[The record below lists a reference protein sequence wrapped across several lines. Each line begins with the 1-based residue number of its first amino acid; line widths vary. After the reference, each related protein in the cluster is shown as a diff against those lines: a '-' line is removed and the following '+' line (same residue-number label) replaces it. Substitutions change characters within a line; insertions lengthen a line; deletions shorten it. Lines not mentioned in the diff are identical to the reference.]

1 MNYVTQAVA
10 RRHIMASAER
20 LFDAWIEPAVVGTW
34 MFGPNVREEEIVS
47 LDADPKLGGRYS
59 FVVRREGKLFD
70 HAGQYLEVDRPR
82 RLSFTWGV
90 RPQDPESRVHVEIVP
105 REKGCEVTVMQD
117 LSREWADFKPKGE
130 EACGRMLE
138 ALDRALQ

>member
-1 MNYVTQAVA
+1 MDVATQAVA
-10 RRHIMASAER
+10 KRHIMASAER

-34 MFGPNVREEEIVS
+34 MFGPNVRDEEIVS

-59 FVVRREGKLFD
+59 FVVRREGKLLD

-90 RPQDPESRVHVEIVP
+90 RPQEQESRVHVEIIP
-105 REKGCEVTVMQD
+105 RDKGCEVSVAQD
-117 LSREWADFKPKGE
+117 LTAEWAGFKPKGE
-130 EACGRMLE
+130 EAWRRMLE

>member
-59 FVVRREGKLFD
+59 FVVRREGKLLE

-90 RPQDPESRVHVEIVP
+90 RPQEQESRAHVEIVP
-105 REKGCEVTVMQD
+105 REKGCEVTVSQD
-117 LSREWADFKPKGE
+117 LSAEWADFKPKAE
-130 EACGRMLE
+130 EAWRHMLE
-138 ALDRALQ
+138 ALDRAVQ

>member
-1 MNYVTQAVA
+1 VNVSTQAVA
-10 RRHIMASAER
+10 KRHIEASAER
-20 LFDAWIEPAVVGTW
+20 LFDAWIEPAMVGTW

-47 LDADPKLGGRYS
+47 LDADPRLGGRFS

-90 RPQDPESRVHVEIVP
+90 RPLDAESRVHVEIVP
-105 REKGCEVTVMQD
+105 REKGCEVTVSQD
-117 LSREWADFKPKGE
+117 LSAAWADFKPKGE
-130 EACGRMLE
+130 EAWRRMLE
-138 ALDRALQ
+138 ALDRAVQ

>member
-1 MNYVTQAVA
+1 MNFVTQAVA
-10 RRHIMASAER
+10 RRHIMAPAER

-34 MFGPNVREEEIVS
+34 MFGRNVREEEIVS
-47 LDADPKLGGRYS
+47 LEADPKLGGRYS

-90 RPQDPESRVHVEIVP
+90 RPQDQESRVHVEIVP
-105 REKGCEVTVMQD
+105 RKKGCEVAVTQD
-117 LSREWADFKPKGE
+117 LSAQWADFRPKAE
-130 EACGRMLE
+130 EAWRHMLE

>member
-47 LDADPKLGGRYS
+47 LDADPRLGGRYC
-59 FVVRREGKLFD
+59 FVVRRKGKLFE

-90 RPQDPESRVHVEIVP
+90 RPQEQESRAHVEIVP
-105 REKGCEVTVMQD
+105 REKGCEVTVSQD
-117 LSREWADFKPKGE
+117 LSAEWADFKPKAE
-130 EACGRMLE
+130 EAWRHMLE

>member
-34 MFGPNVREEEIVS
+34 MFGPNVRDEEIVS
-47 LDADPKLGGRYS
+47 LEADPKLGGRYS
-59 FVVRREGKLFD
+59 FVVRREGKLLE
-70 HAGQYLEVDRPR
+70 HVGQYLEVDRPR

-90 RPQDPESRVHVEIVP
+90 RQLDHESRVHVGIDP
-105 REKGCEVTVMQD
+105 REKGCEVTVSQD
-117 LSREWADFKPKGE
+117 LSAEWAGFKPKGE
-130 EACGRMLE
+130 EAWRRMLE